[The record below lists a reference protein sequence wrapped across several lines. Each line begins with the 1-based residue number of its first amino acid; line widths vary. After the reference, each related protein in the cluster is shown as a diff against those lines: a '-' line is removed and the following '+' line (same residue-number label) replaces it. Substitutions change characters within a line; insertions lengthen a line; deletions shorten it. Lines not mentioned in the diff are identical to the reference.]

1 MRAKTFA
8 TAVAL
13 LSIGSLV
20 LIAPDAFGF
29 ILMLV
34 GAVWLWR
41 ASKRAGLRR

>member
-1 MRAKTFA
+1 MRARTFA

-13 LSIGSLV
+13 LSIGSLA
-20 LIAPDAFGF
+20 LIAPDALGF

-41 ASKRAGLRR
+41 SSKRSGVRR